1 MHAVCCPVTTT
12 PTSHCTTMQ
21 DGVWKPTATVS
32 RPNCCC
38 CMSNGLWQ
46 KIPILSLCV
55 YVRALH
61 PTPPTGFTPT
71 ALHVSVRLCVCVRRP
86 FRLQGNVRGEAVV
99 LNLMRKEYISHRV
112 TRSDCSALRFTRH
125 ASHVD
130 MCDSILRTHAWNEA
144 TRGPQHWRERQW
156 WTKGQTWVEIE
167 REKASPCSYCPSFKS
182 NVHSASSSLSQ
193 RLLTALSLWFLPAHV
208 QSFRPSFTTLTIFP
222 PLPRLFSYG
231 STLAALSSSLCSFNL
246 HSLA

>member
-1 MHAVCCPVTTT
+1 MKITNRGFTLDQKNGAASRCRRSDTPLIANINQNNIRRVQCFLLNSPSIKMHAVCCPVTTT

-99 LNLMRKEYISHRV
+99 LNSMRKEYISHRV

-144 TRGPQHWRERQW
+144 TPRP
-156 WTKGQTWVEIE
+156 
-167 REKASPCSYCPSFKS
+167 
-182 NVHSASSSLSQ
+182 SASTWASVVNKRADMS
-193 RLLTALSLWFLPAHV
+193 RDRARKGLPA
-208 QSFRPSFTTLTIFP
+208 L
-222 PLPRLFSYG
+222 L
-231 STLAALSSSLCSFNL
+231 LSVL
-246 HSLA
+246 